1 MKLLKKISIRDLN
14 GFKTGDVKKLVKDAA
29 GEVFVARI
37 IGSAR
42 KVIIGTS
49 TFGDYYE
56 FSGDFRGFNIAGVEH
71 AGGKCYLP
79 EPVDALLAGALAGE
93 GNVAVD
99 FAYDIFVVED
109 TKTEVGFQYRVQQL
123 TEAAPSEPLL
133 ALTSK
138 LAPLALAAPKAEE
151 PTPEPEATE
160 TAPAGKVKK

>member
-14 GFKTGDVKKLVKDAA
+14 GFKTGDVKALVKDSR
-29 GEVFVARI
+29 EEIFVARI

-42 KVIIGTS
+42 KVTIGTS
-49 TFGDYYE
+49 TFGEYYE
-56 FSGDFRGFNIAGVEH
+56 FAGDFRGYNIAGVEH

-93 GNVAVD
+93 SAIAVD

-133 ALTSK
+133 ALTSR
-138 LAPLALAAPKAEE
+138 LPTLALAAPKAD
-151 PTPEPEATE
+151 PVPETEAE
-160 TAPAGKVKK
+160 TPAGSKAKK